1 MHLIMFYDFMQIL
14 NSTKKHSSK
23 NKYFPMPIIFTTIY
37 LLQEEILKPINYSKQ
52 KIIMSNFVHGTEPE
66 VYMYAKFEY
75 FSLYVFLQ
83 LTTPNFDLLL
93 FSTMQ

>member
-1 MHLIMFYDFMQIL
+1 
-14 NSTKKHSSK
+14 
-23 NKYFPMPIIFTTIY
+23 
-37 LLQEEILKPINYSKQ
+37 
-52 KIIMSNFVHGTEPE
+52 MSNFVHGTEPE